1 MQGATAT
8 CRYRAALRHV
18 QYLSGC
24 QVCHCAG
31 TSEIMEIVKPSR
43 GSMHLLFHGNASGT
57 TIGSAKLAGHVLV
70 RCRDRNV
77 RFVII
82 AAPYETT
89 PGLTAAQGFVFR
101 SVLLS
106 EVEQIEAC
114 LDVASPPLEL
124 ALHAND
130 GSLHN
135 TIYVLFLLSHY
146 HFLD

>member
-1 MQGATAT
+1 MQVR
-8 CRYRAALRHV
+8 CRIAARTVPKRVPSLPLCGDLV
-18 QYLSGC
+18 
-24 QVCHCAG
+24 
-31 TSEIMEIVKPSR
+31 TMEIANKPLCS
-43 GSMHLLFHGNASGT
+43 SVHLLFHGNASGT

-114 LDVASPPLEL
+114 LDVVLPPLEL

-135 TIYVLFLLSHY
+135 TINVLFLLSHY
-146 HFLD
+146 YFLG